1 MPHAHAPA
9 LSSASVAPG
18 RGGCASARHARR
30 LWAAR
35 RTPGQRQ
42 RRCVPCH
49 CLGCSARPESPL
61 PLATNAGDN
70 MFRFDYSPAFL
81 RWALSPPGFKPEWH
95 VGVRVTQARSRA
107 R

>member
-1 MPHAHAPA
+1 
-9 LSSASVAPG
+9 
-18 RGGCASARHARR
+18 
-30 LWAAR
+30 
-35 RTPGQRQ
+35 
-42 RRCVPCH
+42 
-49 CLGCSARPESPL
+49 
-61 PLATNAGDN
+61 

>member
-1 MPHAHAPA
+1 VPRK
-9 LSSASVAPG
+9 LASG
-18 RGGCASARHARR
+18 D
-30 LWAAR
+30 
-35 RTPGQRQ
+35 
-42 RRCVPCH
+42 
-49 CLGCSARPESPL
+49 ESPL

-107 R
+107 RSPSPSPTLTLTHPHPHPHPQLNLHPYP